1 MPAYGSLATIGVAE
15 LLQIAALF
23 RKMGSIRLL
32 LPGGRIITVYVQD
45 GSLSGLTDTGRVWQL
60 GDLLGRLGRLSELD
74 TQRLVTDSKVRGR
87 RLGQL
92 LLDEGYV
99 SRGEMEDVLRRLIM
113 QSLLFA
119 VENEESGEFE
129 FTLGAVSQTSVQFPI
144 TDFLM
149 EIISSVDGYRHLL
162 EILGSGEG
170 GLALEPGIDLSITAD
185 ALPYRQVQVLA
196 HVDGEKTPMEI
207 AATSPL
213 SPTETLHILG
223 RLAQAGVVI
232 WQNRAHERPLAQ
244 VVQLARQKPGTEP
257 PLADPDASDSLSDR
271 LTPGSFW

>member
-74 TQRLVTDSKVRGR
+74 TQRLVTDAKVRGK

-149 EIISSVDGYRHLL
+149 EIISSVDGYRHLVD
-162 EILGSGEG
+162 ILGPGEG
-170 GLALEPGIDLSITAD
+170 GLALEPGIDLSVATD

-196 HVDGEKTPMEI
+196 HVDGDKTPMDI

-223 RLAQAGVVI
+223 RLAEAGIVI
-232 WQNRAHERPLAQ
+232 WRNRAHEHPLAQ
-244 VVQLARQKPGTEP
+244 VVPLSRPKPVTEP
-257 PLADPDASDSLSDR
+257 ALVEPDDSDSVGDR

>member
-1 MPAYGSLATIGVAE
+1 MPAYGSLATFGVAE

-23 RKMGSIRLL
+23 RKMGSLRLL
-32 LPGGRIITVYVQD
+32 FPDGRIITVYVQD
-45 GSLSGLTDTGRVWQL
+45 GNLSGLTDTGRVWQL

-74 TQRLVTDSKVRGR
+74 KQRLVTEAKARGK

-99 SRGEMEDVLRRLIM
+99 SREEMEDVLRRLIM
-113 QSLLFA
+113 QSLLFV
-119 VENEESGEFE
+119 VEKEVSGEFE

-144 TDFLM
+144 ADFLM

-162 EILGSGEG
+162 EILGPGEG
-170 GLALEPGIDLSITAD
+170 GLALEPGIDLSITAK

-223 RLAQAGVVI
+223 RLARAGIVI
-232 WQNRAHERPLAQ
+232 WEDRAFERPLAQ
-244 VVQLARQKPGTEP
+244 VVQLSRPKPAAEP
-257 PLADPDASDSLSDR
+257 PLAPPGASDSVGDR

>member
-23 RKMGSIRLL
+23 RKMGSLRLL
-32 LPGGRIITVYVQD
+32 FPEGRIITVYVQD
-45 GSLSGLTDTGRVWQL
+45 GNLSGLTDTGRVWQL
-60 GDLLGRLGRLSELD
+60 GDLLGHLGRLSELD
-74 TQRLVTDSKVRGR
+74 KQRLVTEAKARGK

-99 SRGEMEDVLRRLIM
+99 SRDEMEDVLRRLIM

-119 VENEESGEFE
+119 VEKEVSGEFE
-129 FTLGAVSQTSVQFPI
+129 LTLGAVSQTSVQFPI
-144 TDFLM
+144 ADFLM

-162 EILGSGEG
+162 ETLGPGEG
-170 GLALEPGIDLSITAD
+170 GLALEPGIDLSITAK

-213 SPTETLHILG
+213 SPTETLHILS
-223 RLAQAGVVI
+223 RLARAGIVI
-232 WQNRAHERPLAQ
+232 WEDRAFERPLAQ
-244 VVQLARQKPGTEP
+244 VVQLSRPKPPAEP
-257 PLADPDASDSLSDR
+257 PFAHPDASDSVGDR

>member
-23 RKMGSIRLL
+23 RKMGSLRLL
-32 LPGGRIITVYVQD
+32 FPDGRVITVYVQD
-45 GSLSGLTDTGRVWQL
+45 GNLSGLTDTGRVWQL

-74 TQRLVTDSKVRGR
+74 KQRLVTDGKIRGK

-99 SRGEMEDVLRRLIM
+99 SRSEMEDVLRRLIM

-119 VENEESGEFE
+119 VENEGSGEFE

-144 TDFLM
+144 TDFLL

-170 GLALEPGIDLSITAD
+170 GLGLEPGIDLSVTAR

-213 SPTETLHILG
+213 SPTETLYILG
-223 RLAQAGVVI
+223 GLAQAGVVI
-232 WQNRAHERPLAQ
+232 WRNRAHERPLAH
-244 VVQLARQKPGTEP
+244 VVQLSRQKHAAEP
-257 PLADPDASDSLSDR
+257 ARDHPDASDLIGDR

>member
-23 RKMGSIRLL
+23 RKMGSLRLL
-32 LPGGRIITVYVQD
+32 FRGGRIITVYVQD
-45 GSLSGLTDTGRVWQL
+45 GNLSGLTDTGRVWQL

-74 TQRLVTDSKVRGR
+74 KQRLVTDVKVRGK

-119 VENEESGEFE
+119 VENQESGEFE
-129 FTLGAVSQTSVQFPI
+129 LTLGAVSQTSVQFPI

-170 GLALEPGIDLSITAD
+170 ALALEPGMDLSVTAK

-223 RLAQAGVVI
+223 RLAQAGIVI
-232 WQNRAHERPLAQ
+232 WEDGACDRPLAQ
-244 VVQLARQKPGTEP
+244 VVQLSRQKPVSESP
-257 PLADPDASDSLSDR
+257 IAHPIASDPVADR

>member
-1 MPAYGSLATIGVAE
+1 MPAHGSLATIGVAE

-23 RKMGSIRLL
+23 RKMGSLRLL
-32 LPGGRIITVYVQD
+32 FPEGRIITVYVQD
-45 GSLSGLTDTGRVWQL
+45 GNLSGLTDTGRVWQL

-74 TQRLVTDSKVRGR
+74 KQRLVTDAKVRGK

-113 QSLLFA
+113 QSLLYA

-144 TDFLM
+144 TDFLI

-162 EILGSGEG
+162 EILGPG
-170 GLALEPGIDLSITAD
+170 GGPLALEPGMDLSVTAK

-196 HVDGEKTPMEI
+196 HVDSEKTAMEI

-213 SPTETLHILG
+213 SPTETLHILS
-223 RLAQAGVVI
+223 RLAKGGIVI
-232 WQNRAHERPLAQ
+232 WEKGACDRPLAQ
-244 VVQLARQKPGTEP
+244 VVQLSRQKPVSESP
-257 PLADPDASDSLSDR
+257 IAHPVASDPVADR
-271 LTPGSFW
+271 RTPGSFW

>member
-23 RKMGSIRLL
+23 RKMGSLRLL
-32 LPGGRIITVYVQD
+32 LPGDRIITVYVQD
-45 GSLSGLTDTGRVWQL
+45 GNLSGLTDSGRVWQL
-60 GDLLGRLGRLSELD
+60 GDLLSRLGRLSELD
-74 TQRLVTDSKVRGR
+74 KQRLVTDAKIRDK

-92 LLDEGYV
+92 LLEEGYV

-129 FTLGAVSQTSVQFPI
+129 FILGAVSQTSVQFPI

-170 GLALEPGIDLSITAD
+170 GLALEPGMDLSVTAQ

-223 RLAQAGVVI
+223 RLAQLGIVI
-232 WQNRAHERPLAQ
+232 WENRVHEHPLAP
-244 VVQLARQKPGTEP
+244 VVQLPRQKPAVEP
-257 PLADPDASDSLSDR
+257 PHGRPNASDTVGDR